1 MKMSQVTTL
10 VSTATA
16 ALTSPWTPIEKRVNW
31 FVSGSINQENT
42 TFLLRDN
49 KDIWYC
55 TLFNT
60 GLA

>member
-1 MKMSQVTTL
+1 MLSVGTLALVATTAAVTT
-10 VSTATA
+10 
-16 ALTSPWTPIEKRVNW
+16 PGTPIEKRVNW